1 MKNFLEWMNNKDNE
15 VDNDEK
21 DENLKVR
28 MMEYLKNQYKGL
40 EDVNSK
46 DFLFDMEAAIYH
58 FATDYHSGQSSELY
72 SILST
77 SDYRPGMMSRGIE
90 SESETVKMLYKSLE
104 EKFKNV

>member
-1 MKNFLEWMNNKDNE
+1 MKTFVEWMDNNEENE
-15 VDNDEK
+15 PS
-21 DENLKVR
+21 LKEE

-90 SESETVKMLYKSLE
+90 SEPEMVQMLYKSLE